1 MNSLFDYWF
10 ILGSFSILCNQKLLA
25 PPYFALASTRLLR
38 LHKIFALLIFGIFD
52 AFSFLSKRLNHN
64 RPSHQLTLYYRLLHM
79 VFNMLKII
87 YDNRNLML
95 WVHAGFMMG
104 LWWVPVWCLFLLG
117 FEPCLPCLGSKV
129 NGDTEF
135 PHQAL
140 DSYTEALQVVPGKSQ
155 VRPVFPGW
163 HMSSSDRMKFRN
175 VRNAELSS
183 SWLHG
188 QHKPVVVV
196 TRGDS
201 WWLEVAKA
209 PHPSDLGLTVTSC
222 SRQPRREG
230 NRTWMDVPWRYAQR
244 STIRQ
249 WLIHT
254 DTE

>member
-1 MNSLFDYWF
+1 
-10 ILGSFSILCNQKLLA
+10 
-25 PPYFALASTRLLR
+25 
-38 LHKIFALLIFGIFD
+38 
-52 AFSFLSKRLNHN
+52 
-64 RPSHQLTLYYRLLHM
+64 
-79 VFNMLKII
+79 
-87 YDNRNLML
+87 
-95 WVHAGFMMG
+95 MG

-201 WWLEVAKA
+201 WWLRLPTLQTWAWPSHLA
-209 PHPSDLGLTVTSC
+209 PGNLDGKGTGHEWMFPGDMHRGRQFDSGWYILIPNR
-222 SRQPRREG
+222 SR
-230 NRTWMDVPWRYAQR
+230 
-244 STIRQ
+244 
-249 WLIHT
+249 
-254 DTE
+254 

>member
-1 MNSLFDYWF
+1 MGSWWVHDGVYDGFMYGASFFWALNLACLALAQKRTV
-10 ILGSFSILCNQKLLA
+10 ILSFLTKLLTA
-25 PPYFALASTRLLR
+25 TLKPSRLFLAS
-38 LHKIFALLIFGIFD
+38 HKSA
-52 AFSFLSKRLNHN
+52 
-64 RPSHQLTLYYRLLHM
+64 Q
-79 VFNMLKII
+79 
-87 YDNRNLML
+87 
-95 WVHAGFMMG
+95 
-104 LWWVPVWCLFLLG
+104 C
-117 FEPCLPCLGSKV
+117 
-129 NGDTEF
+129 
-135 PHQAL
+135 
-140 DSYTEALQVVPGKSQ
+140 
-155 VRPVFPGW
+155 W

-188 QHKPVVVV
+188 QHKPLVVV

-209 PHPSDLGLTVTSC
+209 PHPSDLVLTVTSC

-230 NRTWMDVPWRYAQR
+230 NTTSDVPWRYAQR